1 MAANNKSSNS
11 KAGSKSTSSR
21 GRASG
26 STSRSSGTSRN
37 TNRSNTASK
46 QGAAASAANPEKTRE
61 IYFFVFLA
69 VSVFLL
75 LSNFRICGFVGN
87 LFSGFFFGL
96 FGWVTYILPFYL
108 FFSAAFLLS
117 NGTNKA
123 VVKKIIWVG
132 IAFLLVGFIMQLIS
146 GAEGVTIKK
155 LYMEGYKNR
164 KGGGIIFGGMLSLL
178 YKLIGKVGCII
189 LTTLFVIV
197 ALIEILNISVI
208 DLFKRFG
215 TSFKNSANTRRT
227 YDDEIDDEYYGD
239 DDIDDEYDSVYGG
252 SLRAGERTEKHILQN
267 TTILDENNKKI
278 NSDKKT
284 GKKKKVEYPK
294 DEMVELAS
302 DGSVKDIFNSK
313 KKNDGTESMPD
324 FLKDSHKVVQ
334 EQRKKAEENKTA
346 MSDAESYDA
355 YQSISGL
362 GSSSVSAAPDEPVYV
377 DDGTRVE
384 RSSGRTGIHT
394 RERSIKTDI
403 FDLKPV
409 RDDSYRRTSSDS
421 RSTGRKSDI
430 FGSTRDSAFNLNNS
444 SSDSA
449 FEQSNSTYDSAFGQ
463 DSSTSDSAFDSE
475 YNAVYDSDKNIEEEY
490 TSENTLNQENDDIS
504 SSAGTKTS
512 QSGAMGRYSGSI
524 FAADNNAAAA
534 SGHNAGKTFGG
545 SAQKNQQ
552 TAGASSAASAAKSS
566 NDPSEAEIVKP
577 KRPREYKFPPMN
589 LLSSGKGKGSSRSN
603 EEAVR
608 ENGVKLKETL
618 ESFGVNVTI
627 TDYSV
632 GPSVTRFEMQP
643 EQGVKVSKI
652 VGLQDDIKLALAAED
667 IRIEAPIPGKPAIGI
682 EIPNKE
688 NQVVYFRDII
698 DNEKFKGFNSNLA
711 FAVGKDIGG
720 QVILTDIAKAPHLLI
735 AGATGSGK
743 SVCIN
748 TIIMSILYKA
758 KPDDVKMIMIDP
770 KMVELTA
777 YNGIPHLLIPVV
789 TDPKKAAGALNWAV
803 VEMTKRYQKFAEYN
817 VRNIK
822 GFNDKVKNEGPKD
835 NDPDFRYMPQI
846 LVIVDELADLMM
858 VAHQEVEDAIIR
870 LCQLA
875 RAAGIHLIIAT
886 QRPSVDV
893 ITGLIKANVP
903 SRIAFAVSSGI
914 DSRTILDMNGA
925 EKLLGKGD
933 MLFYPTGFPKPVRV
947 QGALVSDDEVMAV
960 VNYIKKYNDGSYDEE
975 VSQSINNSSLKG
987 DNSQGSS
994 DGSDD
999 GDRYD
1004 ELFEEAA
1011 RLVIEKDKAS
1021 IGNLQRVFRI
1031 GFNRAARIMDQLC
1044 DAGVVGPEEGTKPR
1058 KILMTMDQFDEYMS
1072 V

>member
-1 MAANNKSSNS
+1 MAANRGSSNNRT
-11 KAGSKSTSSR
+11 GSKST
-21 GRASG
+21 GRST
-26 STSRSSGTSRN
+26 TSRSTAKSGTSKN
-37 TNRSNTASK
+37 TNRTGSAGAKSSNP
-46 QGAAASAANPEKTRE
+46 AANPERTRE

-75 LSNFRICGFVGN
+75 LSNFRICGFIGN
-87 LFSGFFFGL
+87 VFSGFFFGL
-96 FGWVTYILPFYL
+96 FGAVTYILPFYL

-117 NGTNKA
+117 NGTNKT
-123 VVKKIIWVG
+123 VIKKIIWVG
-132 IAFLLVGFIMQLIS
+132 IAFLLIGFIMQLIS

-155 LYMEGYKNR
+155 LYMEGYKHR
-164 KGGGIIFGGMLSLL
+164 KGGGVIFGGLLSLL

-189 LTTLFVIV
+189 FTILFVIV
-197 ALIEILNISVI
+197 ALIEIIDVSII
-208 DLFKRFG
+208 DLFKKFG
-215 TSFKNSANTRRT
+215 SSFKDSANYRRENGGS
-227 YDDEIDDEYYGD
+227 Y
-239 DDIDDEYDSVYGG
+239 DDEYDEYDEDDEYDMSYDGPI
-252 SLRAGERTEKHILQN
+252 SEHTEKHILHN

-278 NSDKKT
+278 TPEKPSK
-284 GKKKKVEYPK
+284 KKKKVEYPK
-294 DEMVELAS
+294 DEMVELSS
-302 DGSVKDIFNSK
+302 DGSVKDIYSSGK
-313 KKNDGTESMPD
+313 KEKENGMPD
-324 FLKDSHKVVQ
+324 FLKDSQRKVQ
-334 EQRKKAEENKTA
+334 EQKQNAAEMKAAVEETN
-346 MSDAESYDA
+346 DSYDA

-362 GSSSVSAAPDEPVYV
+362 GASQPVDKEPEPTYV

-384 RSSGRTGIHT
+384 KSTGRTGIHT
-394 RERSIKTDI
+394 RDRSIKTDI

-409 RDDSYRRTSSDS
+409 REDHPRKPDSIFSDSFTSSS
-421 RSTGRKSDI
+421 RRE
-430 FGSTRDSAFNLNNS
+430 NNRTA
-444 SSDSA
+444 D
-449 FEQSNSTYDSAFGQ
+449 DV
-463 DSSTSDSAFDSE
+463 STSSINEIDAPADV
-475 YNAVYDSDKNIEEEY
+475 ADKPAA
-490 TSENTLNQENDDIS
+490 SGIS
-504 SSAGTKTS
+504 S
-512 QSGAMGRYSGSI
+512 RFSGSI
-524 FAADNNAAAA
+524 FAADNNDAAA
-534 SGHNAGKTFGG
+534 SGNNAGKTFGRTSSASPASSTASA
-545 SAQKNQQ
+545 SAQSSKN
-552 TAGASSAASAAKSS
+552 TSSDLTSKASQ
-566 NDPSEAEIVKP
+566 NDDSDAENVKA

-589 LLSSGKGKGSSRSN
+589 LLASGKGKGSSRSN
-603 EEAVR
+603 EDAVR
-608 ENGVKLKETL
+608 ENGIKLKETL

-698 DNEKFKGFNSNLA
+698 DNDKFKTFNSNLA

-720 QVILTDIAKAPHLLI
+720 QVILTDVAKAPHLLI

-758 KPDDVKMIMIDP
+758 KPEDVKMIMIDP

-822 GFNDKVKNEGPKD
+822 GFNEKVKNEGPKD
-835 NDPDFRYMPQI
+835 DDPEFRYMPQI

-858 VAHQEVEDAIIR
+858 VAHAEVEDAIIR

-903 SRIAFAVSSGI
+903 SRIAFAVSSGT

-947 QGALVSDDEVMAV
+947 QGALVSDDEVMSV

-975 VSQSINNSSLKG
+975 ISESINNSSLNG
-987 DNSQGSS
+987 DSSQGSS
-994 DGSDD
+994 DSSDD

-1058 KILMTMDQFDEYMS
+1058 RILMTMDQFDEYMS